1 MMEPYGS
8 TYSLGYNLEDL
19 YVPYDDCEGKVTE
32 IVVCLFVCSQINKYG
47 KMNCLWK
54 DMGRNLNYV
63 YKQDIQRVFI
73 LKLFSYFF
81 FLNAFV
87 VVDDIFFR
95 LNASQLAKVPDL
107 QSLNPVA

>member
-1 MMEPYGS
+1 MEWNMMEPYGS

-63 YKQDIQRVFI
+63 YSKTLRE
-73 LKLFSYFF
+73 FSF
-81 FLNAFV
+81 
-87 VVDDIFFR
+87 
-95 LNASQLAKVPDL
+95 
-107 QSLNPVA
+107 